1 MKYSIPIA
9 LFFLADIYRS
19 TTGTML
25 GVIRLK
31 RYVPCCGC
39 HEDNNV
45 GQLKL
50 APDAFSGA
58 AFHCYSGTVS
68 DQAAFHD
75 IFPNKVATLL
85 TIRTLL
91 TLHRKYT
98 LLNAPEYLDLSGGRM
113 SR

>member
-1 MKYSIPIA
+1 MKYSIPVA

-25 GVIRLK
+25 RLILLK
-31 RYVPCCGC
+31 WYASCCGRR
-39 HEDNNV
+39 EDDNM

-68 DQAAFHD
+68 DQTAFHD
-75 IFPNKVATLL
+75 IFPNKVVTLFK
-85 TIRTLL
+85 IRTLL
-91 TLHRKYT
+91 TLYRKYT
-98 LLNAPEYLDLSGGRM
+98 SLNALEYLGLSGGMM